1 MRLLAPYRVSSG
13 KAGNF
18 LNPVLASN
26 ADSTELLVQQA
37 AISQPGTDVLAVHRS
52 LGTGDPQYTRVALL
66 CLPSLW
72 EKDT

>member
-26 ADSTELLVQQA
+26 PDSTQLLVQPA
-37 AISQPGTDVLAVHRS
+37 AISQPGTDVLAVHQG
-52 LGTGDPQYTRVALL
+52 LGTGDHQYTRVALL